1 MEMETELEAEMET
14 NRNSPRRQLKKLF
27 KFLSLVVVGFFFSSS
42 PLLRIFRF
50 SLTLVFV
57 INYFAGWR
65 QGQREEEEK
74 EEEQKLLLQP

>member
-1 MEMETELEAEMET
+1 METETELEAEIET

-27 KFLSLVVVGFFFSSS
+27 KFLSLVVVGFFSS
-42 PLLRIFRF
+42 LRFFRF